1 MGRSGTGVKEAS
13 ATSYEIS
20 FTYRG
25 IHCRE
30 RVKLQP
36 TPANL
41 KRVTNHLG
49 AIKSAIESGTF
60 DYSVTFPESNNRFK
74 FIEKPGE
81 GIKLEDYLDK
91 WLEREKKHR
100 KASTWDSYYKIV
112 TNHILPKFHG
122 VILADIKRPAIKQWL
137 AGMDCGN
144 KRLSNIQSC
153 FRSALQE
160 AVEDELIELNPL
172 YGYNYQ
178 RKNPPKIEDD
188 VDPFTG
194 DEQAAIVEHAV
205 GQNKNM
211 IQFFF
216 WTGLRTSE
224 LIALNWNDVDWMR
237 GIVRISKAMTHYSNG
252 PEEPKTKA
260 GYRDVKLLGPALEAL
275 KAQKQFTLLKGEEI
289 FQNPFDSLRWTGD
302 QAIRRTWTRS
312 LVRAKVRYRR
322 PYQTRHT
329 YASMMLTAG
338 EPIAWLAEQMGH
350 SDWGML
356 RRVYARFIK
365 DSMPEAGS
373 KAVAMFFPETK
384 KA

>member
-13 ATSYEIS
+13 ATSYELS

-25 IHCRE
+25 VFCRE
-30 RVKLQP
+30 RIKLQP
-36 TPANL
+36 SPANL

-49 AIKSAIESGTF
+49 AIKSAIEAGTF
-60 DYSVTFPESNNRFK
+60 DYAVTFPESNNRFK

-81 GIKLEDYLDK
+81 GIRLEDYMEK
-91 WLEREKKHR
+91 WLERERAHR
-100 KASTWDSYYKIV
+100 KSSTWETHKRTVMNI
-112 TNHILPKFHG
+112 ILPKFSG
-122 VILADIKRPAIKQWL
+122 TLLSDLKRTSIKQWL
-137 AGMDCGN
+137 AAMDCGN
-144 KRLSNIQSC
+144 KRLSNIQSVL
-153 FRSALQE
+153 RSALQE
-160 AVEDELIELNPL
+160 AVEDELIDLNPL

-178 RKNPPKIEDD
+178 RKNPPKVMDD

-194 DEQAAIVEHAV
+194 DEQATILGRAV
-205 GQNKNM
+205 GQVKNM

-216 WTGLRTSE
+216 WTGIRTSE
-224 LIALNWNDVDWMR
+224 LIALNWDDVDWIR
-237 GIVRISKAMTHYSNG
+237 GVVRISKAMTHYSHA

-275 KAQKQFTLLKGEEI
+275 KAQKAFTLLKGEEI
-289 FQNPFDSLRWTGD
+289 FQNPFDNLRWAGD
-302 QAIRRTWTRS
+302 QAIRRAWTRT
-312 LVRAKVRYRR
+312 LKLAKVRYRR